1 MFRFHRIEKSRHR
14 KRYHAP
20 VVLALGMLAVAL
32 SLLAGGGPKGAALG
46 VEVSEGED
54 AHRRLASQ
62 YPEDL
67 FIKKNALTGKLDDGP
82 SWSM

>member
-32 SLLAGGGPKGAALG
+32 SLLAGGRKGPALG
-46 VEVSEGED
+46 VAVSEGE
-54 AHRRLASQ
+54 APQRNLAA

-67 FIKKNALTGKLDDGP
+67 FIKKNLVTGLMDDGP